1 LNYFNFKKDLFILD
15 QFKIYRNQIFTSETN
30 LNKADKIIEE
40 FYDEIIRIV
49 NLLIE
54 EYKEDI
60 DKLLNDSSKLKKYIY
75 DKLELNK
82 VLIPIRQIF
91 IKSQKTN

>member
-1 LNYFNFKKDLFILD
+1 MNYFNFKKDLFILD